1 MLPKVLSKE
10 RLEAFVA
17 GLMSEYEVVGP
28 RRRPE
33 AEKFYFGC
41 IEDASELRLDYPTT
55 LLSPK
60 KYFQPQEE
68 SLLRFDAAGDPPEVE
83 EVMEAPRRVVFGV
96 HPCDINALWL
106 LDAVFSDEPQD
117 PHYLSRRRRAIVVGL
132 NCLAPCDEYAFCA
145 DMGTQEAATG
155 YDLMLTDLGEVYFVD
170 VGTERGGELVTG
182 AGLPDATNAEFA
194 RLQEVKAA
202 QAATFTKKFPFD
214 TRYLPD
220 ILQQSRDSLIW
231 EATAR
236 RCFSCGSCNLV
247 CPTCYCFNVFDEVD
261 LSLSR
266 GERRRRLDGC
276 TLVGFARVSG
286 GKNFRPQAADRLR
299 HRVFRKGKYLMEQFG
314 RLGCV
319 GCGRCDRA
327 CLAKISLQEIYTQI
341 AGSDPADSPSRG
353 LEHPVGEPSAAPGQD
368 KRSLQR

>member
-17 GLMSEYEVVGP
+17 GLMSKYEVVGP
-28 RRRPE
+28 KRKPE
-33 AEKFYFGC
+33 AEQFYFDR
-41 IEDASELRLDYPTT
+41 IEDVSELRLDYPTT

-68 SLLRFDAAGDPPEVE
+68 ALVRFDATGEPPEVE
-83 EVMEAPRRVVFGV
+83 EVIEAPARVVFGV

-106 LDAVFSDEPQD
+106 LDAVFSDSPED
-117 PHYLSRRRRAIVVGL
+117 PNYLTRRSRALVVGL
-132 NCLAPCDEYAFCA
+132 NCLKPCDEHAFCA
-145 DMGTQEAATG
+145 DMGTHEATTG

-170 VGTERGGELVTG
+170 IGTERGEELVGG

-194 RLQEVKAA
+194 RLQEVKVAKTAA
-202 QAATFTKKFPFD
+202 FTPRLPFD

-220 ILQQSRDSLIW
+220 ILEESRDSLIW

-247 CPTCYCFNVFDEVD
+247 CPTCYCFDVFDEVD
-261 LSLSR
+261 LTLKR

-276 TLVGFARVSG
+276 MLERFARVAG
-286 GKNFRPQAADRLR
+286 GENFRAQPADRLR
-299 HRVFRKGKYLMEQFG
+299 HRIFRKGKYLVEKYG
-314 RLGCV
+314 RPGCV
-319 GCGRCDRA
+319 GCGRCDRV
-327 CLAKISLQEIYTQI
+327 CLAKISSKEMYIQI
-341 AGSDPADSPSRG
+341 AGSGLASAGSRG
-353 LEHPVGEPSAAPGQD
+353 AGSS
-368 KRSLQR
+368 R